1 MYPGSEKRRMG
12 PHMST
17 YRNRTVDRK
26 RSTVAKKEGKVIVYV
41 ARPVEPLPTFRMAM
55 SRLQGLL
62 LGQQCAENESS
73 NPRL

>member
-17 YRNRTVDRK
+17 CRNSVDRK

-62 LGQQCAENESS
+62 LARQCAENESS
-73 NPRL
+73 NPGL